1 MSVRIAP
8 TRSGI
13 FPSDAVARRMLSD
26 IGGMSSGELCSR
38 TNEVWTSTLPKRSGH
53 VGARPS
59 QLVSNTR
66 AGVIP
71 AHMAVA
77 SVSESPTKLP
87 CWCLQLH
94 APNCFGFE
102 DS

>member
-8 TRSGI
+8 TRSGT
-13 FPSDAVARRMLSD
+13 FPSDAVALRMLSD
-26 IGGMSSGELCSR
+26 IGGMSSGKLCNR
-38 TNEVWTSTLPKRSGH
+38 TKEVWTSTLPKRSGH

-59 QLVSNTR
+59 QLVSNSR
-66 AGVIP
+66 AGVIA

-77 SVSESPTKLP
+77 SVLESPTNLL

-94 APNCFGFE
+94 APTCFGFE